1 MIRRPP
7 RSTRTYTL
15 FPYTTL
21 FRSAEPEL
29 FLLDCV
35 SSPDLTP
42 LLCVSADRNSI
53 YHIRWQGNAEKMP
66 QCGQPDDCPAAVQVR
81 CKQISE
87 ETGFRSERS
96 DQPGTEAHNE
106 AEEGLFQPPAG
117 LGRGP
122 GR

>member
-42 LLCVSADRNSI
+42 LLCVSADRKSI
-53 YHIRWQGNAEKMP
+53 YHIRWQGNAETMP

-81 CKQISE
+81 CKKISAE
-87 ETGFRSERS
+87 KGFRSELS
-96 DQPGTEAHNE
+96 AQHGTVAHIEADDGLLQRL
-106 AEEGLFQPPAG
+106 AEI
-117 LGRGP
+117 GRAHV
-122 GR
+122 